1 MQSAQELGQRFAS
14 VGELRFREEAG
25 ALTVVDIEGPAAS
38 ASLCLQGAQIL
49 TWKPRGQAHDVVWL
63 SNGARFAPAK
73 SVRGGIPVCW
83 PWFGPHAL
91 PGLPAHGFARNLV
104 WDLADAAVL
113 ADGAVRVALRLDP
126 HTLDQSDLSGFD
138 AVRAVW
144 PNHWELALHATFGDT
159 LAIEL
164 VTRNRGATPFLVGEA
179 LHTYFRVGDVDHA
192 QVIGLDGC
200 EYVDKVGSEARRRQ
214 EGAVRFAG
222 ETDRVYRDRA
232 ASCVIDDPVL
242 GRRIVVEKSASASTV
257 VWTPW
262 AEKAAKLGDFGSG
275 ARGADAGWREM
286 LCVESANALEDCV
299 TVAPGAEHRL
309 AVRYRVEPRLAGTA
323 IAGTQSA

>member
-1 MQSAQELGQRFAS
+1 MSMQSAHELGQRFAS
-14 VGELRFREEAG
+14 IGAMRFREEAG
-25 ALTVVDIEGPAAS
+25 ALVVLDVAGPTAS

-49 TWKPRGQAHDVVWL
+49 TWRPRGQIHDVVWL
-63 SNGARFAPAK
+63 SNGARFASAK

-104 WDLADAAVL
+104 WDLVDAAVR
-113 ADGAVRVALRLDP
+113 ADGAVQVTLRLDP
-126 HTLDQSDLSGFD
+126 RALEQSDLPGFD
-138 AVRAVW
+138 AVRAAW
-144 PNHWELALHATFGDT
+144 PHRWELSLHATFGDT
-159 LAIEL
+159 LAVEL
-164 VTRNRGATPFLVGEA
+164 ITRNRGTAPFLVGEA
-179 LHTYFRVGDVDHA
+179 LHTYFRAGDIDHA

-200 EYVDKVGSEARRRQ
+200 EYVDKVGPEAHRRQ

-232 ASCVIDDPVL
+232 PACVIDDPVL
-242 GRRIVVEKSASASTV
+242 GRRIVVQKSASASTV
-257 VWTPW
+257 IWTPW
-262 AEKAAKLGDFGSG
+262 ADKAAKLGDLGSG
-275 ARGADAGWREM
+275 AQGAGAGWREM

-309 AVRYRVEPRLAGTA
+309 AVQYRVEPRIPEAGEP
-323 IAGTQSA
+323 